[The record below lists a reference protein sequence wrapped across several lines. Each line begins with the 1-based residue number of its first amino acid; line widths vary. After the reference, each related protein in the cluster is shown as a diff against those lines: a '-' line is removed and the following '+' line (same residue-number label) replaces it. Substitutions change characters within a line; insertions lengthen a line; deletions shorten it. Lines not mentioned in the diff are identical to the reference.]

1 MSAVDAMANLSSPS
15 VAPTTGMSAVA
26 VDRPSDNESDSA
38 SSRSDGKSDEDYS
51 PNQSIDDP
59 TDHFLKK
66 DDEDFI
72 DSLELEEIM
81 DIFVSSKLEANLDSD
96 DSDSKVPPNNE
107 VVDNVN
113 TASFDMRE
121 GGFQQRYD
129 ELANSDKTEHDGLL
143 RAIIHLVTLVE
154 KGDFSKYSKTNIKEL
169 EDYLNME
176 RGDIYQVMKETLIE
190 NGYKELAEQINLGSR
205 LSILTLVVFFLHYA
219 PTGCKPVDGDPPNF
233 ARPNQC
239 CIATLFSKVPNFF
252 LNEQSEGSDFMEE
265 QNWRFGGK
273 TDFHDESKMAVVDLM
288 PILLEK
294 KESEAEMVDQYS
306 DIARKFGLDSY
317 YDLMAI
323 PYCLMKMHILLFEK
337 NKGTTGQR
345 IQVHVAS
352 SSTAK
357 QVFGF
362 TQGMAMAKY
371 RYKLIGRFFVLTFGF
386 HPQGL
391 LMGIAKNSKVY
402 HKALL
407 KIMTKHLIDV
417 YSSVYPRLRDLQ
429 DSRIFEIFGSDHSS
443 IEMGMYSRTAKELD
457 EKGLLNL
464 DTNLEA
470 NADAEAV
477 RVLLLE
483 RDVSIGVISFFLKE
497 MEGAST
503 LSLIMDRMRRFRASQ
518 RLPYIAS
525 LLPKD
530 VTSLDSLSAELKC
543 NIDAISSTL
552 KKPTERVF
560 QSLLKYQSAQHK
572 MALLHRLAK
581 KYNNA
586 EGEEDGL
593 ALEDGRDAAASLW
606 DDEDFNTYCR
616 IANLD
621 RAVAIQKVKNMATA
635 QDKMAL
641 LYRLAKKYNNA
652 EGEEDGLALEDGRD
666 AAASLWDDEDFNTYC
681 RIANLDRAV
690 AIQKVKNTAMS
701 YNDTFWRNFEEL
713 KIYLD
718 THPGDIRTIEGKNIV
733 TIKKDRLDRN
743 NRVYSYL
750 YNWLYAMNG
759 YSTHGNYGFVAHQR
773 PGSVEYEALSE
784 LGVSF
789 DDRLNEEALNERLRS
804 SIKEK
809 FDTDGRSSEIMDF

>member
-1 MSAVDAMANLSSPS
+1 
-15 VAPTTGMSAVA
+15 
-26 VDRPSDNESDSA
+26 
-38 SSRSDGKSDEDYS
+38 
-51 PNQSIDDP
+51 
-59 TDHFLKK
+59 
-66 DDEDFI
+66 
-72 DSLELEEIM
+72 
-81 DIFVSSKLEANLDSD
+81 
-96 DSDSKVPPNNE
+96 
-107 VVDNVN
+107 
-113 TASFDMRE
+113 
-121 GGFQQRYD
+121 
-129 ELANSDKTEHDGLL
+129 
-143 RAIIHLVTLVE
+143 
-154 KGDFSKYSKTNIKEL
+154 
-169 EDYLNME
+169 
-176 RGDIYQVMKETLIE
+176 
-190 NGYKELAEQINLGSR
+190 
-205 LSILTLVVFFLHYA
+205 
-219 PTGCKPVDGDPPNF
+219 
-233 ARPNQC
+233 
-239 CIATLFSKVPNFF
+239 
-252 LNEQSEGSDFMEE
+252 
-265 QNWRFGGK
+265 
-273 TDFHDESKMAVVDLM
+273 
-288 PILLEK
+288 
-294 KESEAEMVDQYS
+294 
-306 DIARKFGLDSY
+306 
-317 YDLMAI
+317 
-323 PYCLMKMHILLFEK
+323 
-337 NKGTTGQR
+337 
-345 IQVHVAS
+345 
-352 SSTAK
+352 
-357 QVFGF
+357 
-362 TQGMAMAKY
+362 
-371 RYKLIGRFFVLTFGF
+371 
-386 HPQGL
+386 
-391 LMGIAKNSKVY
+391 MGIAKNSKVY

-470 NADAEAV
+470 NANAQTV
-477 RVLLLE
+477 RALLLE

-560 QSLLKYQSAQHK
+560 QSLLKYQSAQDK
-572 MALLHRLAK
+572 MALLH
-581 KYNNA
+581 
-586 EGEEDGL
+586 
-593 ALEDGRDAAASLW
+593 
-606 DDEDFNTYCR
+606 
-616 IANLD
+616 
-621 RAVAIQKVKNMATA
+621 
-635 QDKMAL
+635 
-641 LYRLAKKYNNA
+641 RLAKKYNNA